1 MPVFIS
7 RQHTFHLNIDP
18 ADSIDDEKL
27 NVTAPTTAAYPCSPT
42 SRGVQCMKIVV
53 SACAG
58 CSARSAA
65 ASAFHTY
72 ADATRP
78 ISKGGTVKANDI
90 RPERIECACASVA
103 DRHDSTRWK

>member
-1 MPVFIS
+1 MPGFIS
-7 RQHTFHLNIDP
+7 RQHTFQLNIDP
-18 ADSIDDEKL
+18 ADRIDDEKL
-27 NVTAPTTAAYPCSPT
+27 DVTAPMIAANPSSPT
-42 SRGVQCMKIVV
+42 SGGVRCLKIIG

-78 ISKGGTVKANDI
+78 ISKGGTVKAIVI